1 MKDALTQRCLTNK
14 QLGRFVSKTGTQRF
28 KRMVDEHVDHCD
40 ECWERVRKACKIK
53 PEPEDDAPMMK
64 LLFPGDDDP
73 TVRHVPATRAGCV
86 MGVGARPCPWV
97 GCRHHLWNDEHDGV
111 ELRVIA
117 MPVHGA
123 HSCTLDVVDEG
134 LDLTPTEIGRMIQR
148 RPEEVSANLE
158 SALVKLRLAG
168 VFLREDTES
177 EDRTGLWESITGG

>member
-1 MKDALTQRCLTNK
+1 VKDALTQRCLTNK
-14 QLGRFVSKTGTQRF
+14 QLGRFVSKTGTPRF
-28 KRMVDEHVDHCD
+28 NRVVVEHCEACDTCWDRVAKYLPRADRKEDEG
-40 ECWERVRKACKIK
+40 
-53 PEPEDDAPMMK
+53 PMMA
-64 LLFPGDDDP
+64 LLFPAKRP
-73 TVRHVPATRAGCV
+73 KTRADCIN
-86 MGVGARPCPWV
+86 GARPCPWL

-111 ELRVIA
+111 EARVMA
-117 MPVHGA
+117 LPVVGA

-177 EDRTGLWESITGG
+177 EERTGLWESITGG

>member
-28 KRMVDEHVDHCD
+28 NRVVWEHAEHCD
-40 ECWERVRKACKIK
+40 TCWQRLEKHLPRSMRDESYGPLMER
-53 PEPEDDAPMMK
+53 M
-64 LLFPGDDDP
+64 FPDERP
-73 TVRHVPATRAGCV
+73 NTRADCIN
-86 MGVGARPCPWV
+86 GARPCPWL

-111 ELRVIA
+111 EARVMA
-117 MPVHGA
+117 LPVVGA

-158 SALVKLRLAG
+158 SALVKLRIAG